1 MSGSSDRAP
10 IVAVL
15 GTGIMGSG
23 MARSL
28 LREGL
33 TVRVW
38 NRTRERAQILAD
50 FGATVADS
58 AAEAVRA
65 ADVVVTMLTDGPTVA
80 KAMDAAAAGL
90 CRGQIWLQTST
101 VGTGAVR
108 SLADIARAHDL
119 EFVDAPV
126 LGTRQPAEQGQLL
139 VLAAGPERVRGRL
152 RPVLD
157 AIGARTL
164 WFDDTGEAGTATRVK
179 IVVNS
184 WVLTLVSG
192 VAEAMSLAE
201 GLGLAPTVFLEVVS
215 GGALDSGYLQAKAAA
230 MLSGDYTANFALRTA
245 AKDSRLVVADAA
257 GAGVRLYLAAA
268 VAERF
273 QQALEQGHGDEDLAA
288 TYFASFDR

>member
-1 MSGSSDRAP
+1 MSESSDQSP
-10 IVAVL
+10 VVAVL

-38 NRTRERAQILAD
+38 NRTRERAQVLAD
-50 FGATVADS
+50 SGAVVADS
-58 AAEAVRA
+58 AADAARA

-90 CRGQIWLQTST
+90 RPGQIWLQTST
-101 VGTGAVR
+101 VGTGAVG
-108 SLADIARAHDL
+108 SLVDIASTHGL

-139 VLAAGPERVRGRL
+139 VLAAGPERVRARL

-157 AIGARTL
+157 ASGGRTL
-164 WFDDTGEAGTATRVK
+164 WFDDTGATGTATRVK

-184 WVLTLVSG
+184 WVLALVSG

-201 GLGLAPTVFLEVVS
+201 GLGLAPTVFLDVVS

-230 MLSGDYTANFALRTA
+230 MLSADYTANFALRTA
-245 AKDSRLVVADAA
+245 AKDAQLVVADAA
-257 GAGVRLYLAAA
+257 DAGVRLYLASA

-273 QQALEQGHGDEDLAA
+273 QRALDQGHGDEDLAA
-288 TYFASFDR
+288 TYFASFDG

>member
-1 MSGSSDRAP
+1 MSESSDQSP
-10 IVAVL
+10 VVAVL

-38 NRTRERAQILAD
+38 NRTRERAQVLAD
-50 FGATVADS
+50 SGAVVADS
-58 AAEAVRA
+58 AADAARA

-90 CRGQIWLQTST
+90 RPGQIWLQTST
-101 VGTGAVR
+101 VGTGAVG
-108 SLADIARAHDL
+108 SLVDIASTHGL

-139 VLAAGPERVRGRL
+139 VLAAGPERVRARL

-157 AIGARTL
+157 AIGGRTL
-164 WFDDTGEAGTATRVK
+164 WFDDTGATGTATRVK

-184 WVLTLVSG
+184 WVLALVSG

-201 GLGLAPTVFLEVVS
+201 GLGLAPTVFLDVVS

-230 MLSGDYTANFALRTA
+230 MLSADYTANFALRTA
-245 AKDSRLVVADAA
+245 AKDAQLVVADAA
-257 GAGVRLYLAAA
+257 DAGVRLYLASA

-273 QQALEQGHGDEDLAA
+273 QRALDQGHGDEDLAA
-288 TYFASFDR
+288 TYFASFDG

>member
-1 MSGSSDRAP
+1 MSESSDRAP
-10 IVAVL
+10 VVAML

-33 TVRVW
+33 AVRVW
-38 NRTRERAQILAD
+38 NRTQDRAQVLAD
-50 FGATVADS
+50 SGAVVADS
-58 AAEAVRA
+58 AADAVRG

-80 KAMDAAAAGL
+80 KAMGAAAAGL
-90 CRGQIWLQTST
+90 RRGQIWLQTST
-101 VGTGAVR
+101 VGAGAVG
-108 SLADIARAHDL
+108 SLVDIACTHGL

-139 VLAAGPERVRGRL
+139 VLAAGPERVRARL

-157 AIGARTL
+157 AIGGRTL
-164 WFDDTGEAGTATRVK
+164 WFDDTGETGTATRVK

-201 GLGLAPTVFLEVVS
+201 GLGLAPGVFLDVVS

-230 MLSGDYTANFALRTA
+230 MLNADYTANFALRTA
-245 AKDSRLVVADAA
+245 AKDARLVVADAA
-257 GAGVRLYLAAA
+257 KAGVRLYLATA

-273 QQALEQGHGDEDLAA
+273 QRALDQGHGDEDLAA

>member
-1 MSGSSDRAP
+1 MSESSDQSP
-10 IVAVL
+10 VVAVL

-28 LREGL
+28 LRAGL
-33 TVRVW
+33 TVQVW
-38 NRTRERAQILAD
+38 NRTRERAQVLAD
-50 FGATVADS
+50 SGAVVADS
-58 AAEAVRA
+58 AADAARA

-90 CRGQIWLQTST
+90 RPGQIWLQTST
-101 VGTGAVR
+101 VGTGAVG
-108 SLADIARAHDL
+108 SLVDIASTHGL

-139 VLAAGPERVRGRL
+139 VLAAGPERVRARL

-157 AIGARTL
+157 AIGGRTL
-164 WFDDTGEAGTATRVK
+164 WFDDTGATGTATRVK

-184 WVLTLVSG
+184 WVLALVSG

-201 GLGLAPTVFLEVVS
+201 GLGLAPTVFLDVVS

-230 MLSGDYTANFALRTA
+230 MLSADYTANFALRTA
-245 AKDSRLVVADAA
+245 AKDAQLVVADAA
-257 GAGVRLYLAAA
+257 DAGVRLYLASA

-273 QQALEQGHGDEDLAA
+273 QRALDQGHGDEDLAA
-288 TYFASFDR
+288 TYFASFDG

>member
-1 MSGSSDRAP
+1 MNESAGRLP
-10 IVAVL
+10 VVAVL

-28 LREGL
+28 LRDGL

-38 NRTRERAQILAD
+38 NRTRDRVNVLAD
-50 FGATVADS
+50 AGAVVADS
-58 AAEAVRA
+58 AAEAVEA
-65 ADVVVTMLTDGPTVA
+65 ADIVVTMLTDGPTVA
-80 KAMDAAAAGL
+80 TVMDAAVAEL
-90 CRGQIWLQTST
+90 RCGQIWLQTST
-101 VGTGAVR
+101 VGAGAVG
-108 SLADIARAHDL
+108 SLVEIARTHGL

-139 VLAAGPERVRGRL
+139 VLAAGPEHVRARL

-157 AIGARTL
+157 AIGVRTL
-164 WFDDTGEAGTATRVK
+164 WFDDTGETGTATRVK

-184 WVLTLVSG
+184 WVLALVSG

-201 GLGLAPTVFLEVVS
+201 GLGLDPSVFLDVVA

-230 MLSGDYTANFALRTA
+230 MLRADYTPSFALRTA
-245 AKDSRLVVADAA
+245 AKDAQLVVADAA
-257 GAGVRLYLAAA
+257 EAGVRLYLATA

-273 QQALEQGHGDEDLAA
+273 QRALDQGHGDEDLAA